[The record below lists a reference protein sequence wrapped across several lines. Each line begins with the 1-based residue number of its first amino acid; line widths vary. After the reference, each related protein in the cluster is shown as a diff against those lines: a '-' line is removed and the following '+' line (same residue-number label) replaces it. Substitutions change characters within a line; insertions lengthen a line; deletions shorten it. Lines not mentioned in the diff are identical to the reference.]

1 MATVIPFEER
11 AVAHLR
17 ERLGEAREANED
29 LIAFAR
35 GHSGAVASIHEAV
48 LAAIECDGVE
58 GLLHVVTQEWPL
70 ILGIDAVA
78 LSLIVGDKGFRA
90 DGSGIQ
96 LVDPA
101 ILRRA
106 VDAIDGV
113 EMRKV
118 ERGHPLFGPAC
129 DADQRLGAD
138 QVAGRAEQRMAAAVR
153 PASAGPARRAEPRR
167 PSRLRIADV
176 PWTDACGY
184 DPQVADA
191 PPSLIHPAQALAA
204 EWASYLQHD
213 RRRSAHTVR
222 AYVATAHRLIDFLG
236 RYRGEEILRAGLL
249 DLSAAD
255 LRAFLADRRGQGLG
269 ASSAARELSGVRA
282 FLIYAAEQQGHHAQL
297 PRTRAPK
304 RPRTLPRPAAPDEAV
319 ELAENAAEAASAP
332 WIGARDLAILLLL
345 YGAGLRVA
353 EAMSLRAAV
362 LPIGQTLRVT
372 GKRSKTRVVPV
383 VPAVREAIDD
393 YVRQC
398 PYPVS
403 GDTPLF
409 VGARGGPLNPDLVR
423 RVVAAARRRLGLPET
438 LTPHALRHSFATH
451 LLARGADLRAL
462 QELLGHA
469 SLSST
474 QIYTAVDA
482 ARLLDVY
489 RHAHPRA

>member
-1 MATVIPFEER
+1 M
-11 AVAHLR
+11 
-17 ERLGEAREANED
+17 
-29 LIAFAR
+29 
-35 GHSGAVASIHEAV
+35 
-48 LAAIECDGVE
+48 
-58 GLLHVVTQEWPL
+58 
-70 ILGIDAVA
+70 
-78 LSLIVGDKGFRA
+78 
-90 DGSGIQ
+90 
-96 LVDPA
+96 
-101 ILRRA
+101 
-106 VDAIDGV
+106 
-113 EMRKV
+113 
-118 ERGHPLFGPAC
+118 
-129 DADQRLGAD
+129 
-138 QVAGRAEQRMAAAVR
+138 
-153 PASAGPARRAEPRR
+153 
-167 PSRLRIADV
+167 
-176 PWTDACGY
+176 
-184 DPQVADA
+184 ADA
-191 PPSLIHPAQALAA
+191 PAGLVHPAQALAA
-204 EWASYLQHD
+204 RWASYLQHD
-213 RRRSAHTVR
+213 RRRTAHTVR

-236 RYRGEEILRAGLL
+236 RYRGEEIEAGGLL
-249 DLSAAD
+249 GISAQD
-255 LRAFLADRRGQGLG
+255 LRAFLADRRAQGLG

-282 FLIYAAEQQGHHAQL
+282 FLSYAAEQQGQHAQL

-319 ELAENAAEAASAP
+319 ELAENAADAASTP

-353 EAMSLRAAV
+353 EALSLSAAI
-362 LPIGQTLRVT
+362 LPVGQTLRVT
-372 GKRSKTRVVPV
+372 GKRSKTRIVPV

-398 PYPVS
+398 PYPLK

-409 VGARGGPLNPDLVR
+409 VGARGAALNPDLVR
-423 RVVAAARRRLGLPET
+423 RVVAGARRRLGLPDT

>member
-1 MATVIPFEER
+1 M
-11 AVAHLR
+11 
-17 ERLGEAREANED
+17 
-29 LIAFAR
+29 
-35 GHSGAVASIHEAV
+35 
-48 LAAIECDGVE
+48 
-58 GLLHVVTQEWPL
+58 
-70 ILGIDAVA
+70 
-78 LSLIVGDKGFRA
+78 
-90 DGSGIQ
+90 
-96 LVDPA
+96 
-101 ILRRA
+101 
-106 VDAIDGV
+106 
-113 EMRKV
+113 
-118 ERGHPLFGPAC
+118 
-129 DADQRLGAD
+129 
-138 QVAGRAEQRMAAAVR
+138 
-153 PASAGPARRAEPRR
+153 
-167 PSRLRIADV
+167 
-176 PWTDACGY
+176 
-184 DPQVADA
+184 
-191 PPSLIHPAQALAA
+191 
-204 EWASYLQHD
+204 
-213 RRRSAHTVR
+213 R
-222 AYVATAHRLIDFLG
+222 AYVATAHRLIHFLG
-236 RYRGEEILRAGLL
+236 RYRGEEIAAPGLL

-255 LRAFLADRRGQGLG
+255 LRAFLADRRGEGLG

-282 FLIYAAEQQGHHAQL
+282 FLSYAAEQQGQRAQL

-304 RPRTLPRPAAPDEAV
+304 RPRTLPRPAAPEEAV
-319 ELAENAAEAASAP
+319 ELAENAAEAASEP

-353 EAMSLRAAV
+353 EALSLTAVV
-362 LPIGQTLRVT
+362 LPIGQTIRVT

-398 PYPVS
+398 PYPIS
-403 GDTPLF
+403 GDGPLF

-423 RVVAAARRRLGLPET
+423 RSVAAARRRLGLPDT